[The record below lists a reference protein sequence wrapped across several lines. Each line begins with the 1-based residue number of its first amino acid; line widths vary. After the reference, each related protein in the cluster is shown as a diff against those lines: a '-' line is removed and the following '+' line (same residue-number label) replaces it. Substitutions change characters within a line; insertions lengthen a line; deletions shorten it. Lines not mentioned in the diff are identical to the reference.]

1 MLCKPPLLGG
11 LADFVAE
18 SNDHIQPHPRDQQ
31 HISLLKL
38 LNPDDAPHES
48 ETRDLNED
56 VHSES
61 DEDVNLNEYPSS
73 FAEETGAT
81 SEVDLSEEM
90 KGGEE
95 RTVAD
100 EEQVKKNKFMSYF
113 TGCGNEK
120 SVREKET
127 KLKRKREPKED
138 IASPSKSGSD
148 SDVSNRAK
156 GVNKKAR
163 AGTGG
168 SKAATYSR
176 SKRESFRKGTLKID
190 DNALE
195 NWKKQILIDDQHA
208 EFDPS
213 NVTRIRHYE
222 RVQAKQEECQ
232 DSLIVCH
239 GMGAKSWR
247 R

>member
-1 MLCKPPLLGG
+1 M
-11 LADFVAE
+11 
-18 SNDHIQPHPRDQQ
+18 
-31 HISLLKL
+31 
-38 LNPDDAPHES
+38 
-48 ETRDLNED
+48 
-56 VHSES
+56 
-61 DEDVNLNEYPSS
+61 
-73 FAEETGAT
+73 
-81 SEVDLSEEM
+81 
-90 KGGEE
+90 
-95 RTVAD
+95 AD

-113 TGCGNEK
+113 T
-120 SVREKET
+120 
-127 KLKRKREPKED
+127 KED